1 MQQNLN
7 RMIDQVAKEKGI
19 NRDTLVEALEAA
31 LISAARKKYGSR
43 VELEA
48 QYSDETGE
56 VEVFLFKDVV
66 EDVTDPTTEID
77 LPTARREL
85 DPEAEIGDQLG
96 VKMETDGFGRI
107 AAQTAKQVI
116 IQKVKDAER
125 ENIYA
130 EYKDRKG
137 DIVTGMVQR
146 FEKRNIIVNMGRG
159 EAILP
164 YGEQIPREN
173 FRQGDRIRALILD
186 VRRTQKDPQIILS
199 RANPLFLVKL
209 FEGEVPEIAEGIVRI
224 MCAAREPG
232 QRAKIGVRSTDSD
245 VDPVGACVG
254 MKGSRVQA
262 VVQELRGEK
271 IDIIPWNDDPA
282 HFVCNALQPAEI
294 SKVIIDQD
302 VNTMEVVVADDQLS
316 LAIGKRGQNVR
327 LAAKLTG
334 WKIDVRSESKEEKIT
349 GESFERLM
357 GIEGM
362 DEDTA
367 TMLFDNGYR
376 TPEDI
381 AKASLAEL
389 TSFMGI
395 TEERGSQLIHG
406 AFRYLA
412 TAAEAPKEPKE
423 PEEEAAAAEGEEME
437 AEEEEFEEAEEEL
450 EASAEEADFAES
462 DEERAED
469 EDEEDTELEAAET
482 GEEFEENENENENEE
497 EETEPES
504 GAPASVSAEE
514 AAELT
519 PSA

>member
-1 MQQNLN
+1 MGNLS
-7 RMIDQVAKEKGI
+7 RMIDQVAKERGI
-19 NRDTLVEALEAA
+19 PRDTLVEALEAA
-31 LISAARKKYGSR
+31 LVSAARKKYGNR

-66 EDVTDPTTEID
+66 EKVEDSTVQID
-77 LPTARREL
+77 LDTARREL
-85 DPEAEIGDQLG
+85 DPEAEVGDQLG
-96 VKMETDGFGRI
+96 VKMETDAFGRI

-137 DIVTGMVQR
+137 DVVTGMVQR
-146 FEKRNIIVNMGRG
+146 FEKRNIIVNLGRG

-164 YGEQIPREN
+164 FSEQIPRETY
-173 FRQGDRIRALILD
+173 RQGDRIRALILD

-199 RANPLFLVKL
+199 RSNPAFLVKL
-209 FEGEVPEIAEGIVRI
+209 FEQEVPEIAEGVVRI

-232 QRAKIGVRSTDSD
+232 QRAKIGVRSSDAD

-271 IDIIPWNDDPA
+271 IDIIPWNDDSA

-302 VNTMEVVVADDQLS
+302 TNTMEVIVADEQLS
-316 LAIGKRGQNVR
+316 LAIGKKGQNVR

-349 GESFERLM
+349 GESFERLLA
-357 GIEGM
+357 IDGM
-362 DEDTA
+362 DDETA
-367 TMLFDNGYR
+367 TILFDNGYR

-381 AKASLAEL
+381 AKATLAEL

-395 TEERGSQLIHG
+395 TEDKGVTLIQG
-406 AFRYLA
+406 ALRYLA
-412 TAAEAPKEPKE
+412 NPPEREEPLELKAETEEIGTDETEVSEEEDADQSEIE
-423 PEEEAAAAEGEEME
+423 AEEAVDSSEEAAVAANAD
-437 AEEEEFEEAEEEL
+437 AENEPL
-450 EASAEEADFAES
+450 DTS
-462 DEERAED
+462 DLD
-469 EDEEDTELEAAET
+469 VGTGEAAR
-482 GEEFEENENENENEE
+482 
-497 EETEPES
+497 
-504 GAPASVSAEE
+504 V
-514 AAELT
+514 
-519 PSA
+519 

>member
-1 MQQNLN
+1 MMGNLN

-19 NRDTLVEALEAA
+19 NRDILVEALEAA
-31 LISAARKKYGSR
+31 LVSAARKKYGNR

-48 QYSDETGE
+48 QYSDDTEE

-66 EDVTDPTTEID
+66 EVVEDPTVEID
-77 LPTARREL
+77 LDTARKEL
-85 DPEAEIGDQLG
+85 DPDAEIGDQLG
-96 VKMETDGFGRI
+96 VKMETESFGRI

-130 EYKDRKG
+130 EYKDRKA
-137 DIVTGMVQR
+137 DVVTGIVQR
-146 FEKRNIIVNMGRG
+146 FEKRNIVVNLGRA

-164 YGEQIPREN
+164 YSEQIPREN
-173 FRQGDRIRALILD
+173 YRQGDRIRALILD
-186 VRRTQKDPQIILS
+186 VRRTQKDPQIVLS
-199 RANPLFLVKL
+199 RSNPTFLVGL
-209 FEGEVPEIAEGIVRI
+209 FEQEVPEIAEGIVRI

-232 QRAKIGVRSTDSD
+232 QRAKIGVRSSDAD

-302 VNTMEVVVADDQLS
+302 SGTMEVIVADEQLS
-316 LAIGKRGQNVR
+316 LAIGKKGQNVR

-349 GESFERLM
+349 GESFERLLS
-357 GIEGM
+357 IVGM
-362 DEDTA
+362 DEETA
-367 TMLFDNGYR
+367 TILFENGYR
-376 TPEDI
+376 NPEDI
-381 AKASLAEL
+381 AEASLAEL

-395 TEERGSQLIHG
+395 TYEKG
-406 AFRYLA
+406 AALLSGARTYLEV
-412 TAAEAPKEPKE
+412 TAKGTSKDED
-423 PEEEAAAAEGEEME
+423 PEELAKTDETENEENVPTE
-437 AEEEEFEEAEEEL
+437 FVAPEESPINEEAEMLHL
-450 EASAEEADFAES
+450 EG
-462 DEERAED
+462 R
-469 EDEEDTELEAAET
+469 
-482 GEEFEENENENENEE
+482 
-497 EETEPES
+497 
-504 GAPASVSAEE
+504 
-514 AAELT
+514 
-519 PSA
+519 

>member
-1 MQQNLN
+1 MGINLN

-19 NRDTLVEALEAA
+19 ARDTLVEALEAA
-31 LISAARKKYGSR
+31 LVSAARKKFGGK

-66 EDVTDPTTEID
+66 EDVMDPTTEID
-77 LPTARREL
+77 LETARREL

-96 VKMETDGFGRI
+96 VKMDTETFGRI

-125 ENIYA
+125 ENIYT

-137 DIVTGMVQR
+137 DVVTGIVQR
-146 FEKRNIIVNMGRG
+146 FEKRNIVVNLGRA
-159 EAILP
+159 EAVLP
-164 YGEQIPREN
+164 FTEQIPRESY
-173 FRQGDRIRALILD
+173 RQGERIRAVILD
-186 VRRTQKDPQIILS
+186 VRRTQKDPQIVLS
-199 RANPLFLVKL
+199 RSSPLFLVKL
-209 FEGEVPEIAEGIVRI
+209 FEQEVPEIAEGIVRI

-232 QRAKIGVRSTDSD
+232 QRAKIGVRSTDAD

-271 IDIIPWNDDPA
+271 IDIIPWSDDRA
-282 HFVCNALQPAEI
+282 IFVCNALQPAEI

-302 VNTMEVVVADDQLS
+302 ANTMEVIVADDQLS

-334 WKIDVRSESKEEKIT
+334 WRIDVRSESKEEKIT

-357 GIEGM
+357 AIEGM

-381 AKASLAEL
+381 ARATLAEL

-395 TEERGSQLIHG
+395 TEEKGLTLIHG

-412 TAAEAPKEPKE
+412 NPPEKEAKE
-423 PEEEAAAAEGEEME
+423 PEEG
-437 AEEEEFEEAEEEL
+437 
-450 EASAEEADFAES
+450 
-462 DEERAED
+462 
-469 EDEEDTELEAAET
+469 EEDTEQEMADEVEEEFAAGAEDLPQLHATGGDAYPDEDDDFQGDRRSAGEET
-482 GEEFEENENENENEE
+482 GDGRP
-497 EETEPES
+497 T
-504 GAPASVSAEE
+504 A
-514 AAELT
+514 
-519 PSA
+519 

>member
-1 MQQNLN
+1 
-7 RMIDQVAKEKGI
+7 MIDQVAKEKGI
-19 NRDTLVEALEAA
+19 SRDTLVEALEAA
-31 LISAARKKYGSR
+31 LVSAARKKYGSR

-48 QYSDETGE
+48 QFGDETGE

-66 EDVTDPTTEID
+66 EKIEDSSTEID
-77 LPTARREL
+77 LETARREL
-85 DPEAEIGDQLG
+85 DPEAEVGDQLG
-96 VKMETDGFGRI
+96 VKMETEDFGRI

-146 FEKRNIIVNMGRG
+146 YEKRNIIVNLGRG

-164 YGEQIPREN
+164 YGDQIPREN
-173 FRQGDRIRALILD
+173 YRQGDRIRALILD
-186 VRRTQKDPQIILS
+186 VRRTQKDPQILLS
-199 RANPLFLVKL
+199 RSNPLFLVKL
-209 FEGEVPEIAEGIVRI
+209 FEQEVPEIADGIVRI

-232 QRAKIGVRSTDSD
+232 QRAKIGVRSNDSD

-282 HFVCNALQPAEI
+282 RFVCNGLQPAEI

-302 VNTMEVVVADDQLS
+302 ANTMEVIVADDQLS

-334 WKIDVRSESKEEKIT
+334 WKIDLRSESKEEKIT
-349 GESFERLM
+349 GESFARLM
-357 GIEGM
+357 AVDTM

-367 TMLFDNGYR
+367 TILFDNGYR

-381 AKASLAEL
+381 AKATLAEL
-389 TSFMGI
+389 TSFVGI
-395 TEERGSQLIHG
+395 TEEKGLTLIHG
-406 AFRYLA
+406 ALRYLA
-412 TAAEAPKEPKE
+412 NPPEEEPEAESDDDAEITEEEDETADVAPLETLEADAEQTEEEVVDEEPAAEALDQEPIGE
-423 PEEEAAAAEGEEME
+423 NVDAGDEGSPTVEEAAG
-437 AEEEEFEEAEEEL
+437 
-450 EASAEEADFAES
+450 
-462 DEERAED
+462 
-469 EDEEDTELEAAET
+469 TV
-482 GEEFEENENENENEE
+482 
-497 EETEPES
+497 P
-504 GAPASVSAEE
+504 GA
-514 AAELT
+514 
-519 PSA
+519 

>member
-1 MQQNLN
+1 MGNLN
-7 RMIDQVAKEKGI
+7 RTIDQVAKEKGI
-19 NRDTLVEALEAA
+19 ARETLVEALEAA
-31 LISAARKKYGSR
+31 LVSAARKKYGSK

-48 QYSDETGE
+48 QFSDETGE

-66 EDVTDPTTEID
+66 ENVQDAMTEID
-77 LPTARREL
+77 LDFARTEL

-96 VKMETDGFGRI
+96 VKMDTETFGRI

-137 DIVTGMVQR
+137 DVVTGLVQR
-146 FEKRNIIVNMGRG
+146 FEKRNLVVNLGRA
-159 EAILP
+159 EAVFP
-164 YGEQIPREN
+164 FAEQIPRETY
-173 FRQGDRIRALILD
+173 RQGDRIRAIILD
-186 VRRTQKDPQIILS
+186 VRRTQKDPQIVLS
-199 RANPLFLVKL
+199 RANPTFLVKL
-209 FEGEVPEIAEGIVRI
+209 FEQEVPEIAEGIVRI

-232 QRAKIGVRSTDSD
+232 QRAKIGVRSSDAD

-302 VNTMEVVVADDQLS
+302 TNTMEVIVADDQLS
-316 LAIGKRGQNVR
+316 LAIGKKGQNVR

-334 WKIDVRSESKEEKIT
+334 WKIDVRSESKEERIT
-349 GESFERLM
+349 GESFERLLS
-357 GIEGM
+357 IEGM
-362 DEDTA
+362 DEETA
-367 TMLFDNGYR
+367 TILFDNGYR
-376 TPEDI
+376 NPEDI

-395 TEERGSQLIHG
+395 TEEKG
-406 AFRYLA
+406 AMLLEGARLYLEG
-412 TAAEAPKEPKE
+412 TGEVS
-423 PEEEAAAAEGEEME
+423 EEEAVSSEPPSDEDSGEEI
-437 AEEEEFEEAEEEL
+437 A
-450 EASAEEADFAES
+450 
-462 DEERAED
+462 
-469 EDEEDTELEAAET
+469 
-482 GEEFEENENENENEE
+482 
-497 EETEPES
+497 
-504 GAPASVSAEE
+504 
-514 AAELT
+514 
-519 PSA
+519 

>member
-1 MQQNLN
+1 
-7 RMIDQVAKEKGI
+7 MIDQVAKEKGI
-19 NRDTLVEALEAA
+19 PRDTLIEALEAA
-31 LISAARKKYGSR
+31 LVSAARKKYGNR

-48 QYSDETGE
+48 QYSEESGE

-66 EDVTDPTTEID
+66 ELVEDVTVEID
-77 LPTARREL
+77 LDTARREL
-85 DPEAEIGDQLG
+85 DPEAEVGDQLG
-96 VKMETDGFGRI
+96 VKMETESFGRI

-137 DIVTGMVQR
+137 DIVTGVVQR
-146 FEKRNIIVNMGRG
+146 FEKRNITVNLGRG

-164 YGEQIPREN
+164 YNEQIPREN
-173 FRQGDRIRALILD
+173 YRQGDRIRALITD

-199 RANPLFLVKL
+199 RANPSFLVKL
-209 FEGEVPEIAEGIVRI
+209 FEQEVPEIAEGIVRI
-224 MCAAREPG
+224 MCAAREPS
-232 QRAKIGVRSTDSD
+232 QRAKIGVRSTDAD

-302 VNTMEVVVADDQLS
+302 TNTMEVIVADDQLS
-316 LAIGKRGQNVR
+316 LAIGKKGQNVR

-349 GESFERLM
+349 GESFERLLA
-357 GIEGM
+357 IECM
-362 DEDTA
+362 DEETA
-367 TMLFDNGYR
+367 TILFENGYR
-376 TPEDI
+376 NPEDI
-381 AKASLAEL
+381 ARASLVEL

-395 TEERGSQLIHG
+395 TEEKGLRLLEDARRALEAELAQQTDET
-406 AFRYLA
+406 AFEGEA
-412 TAAEAPKEPKE
+412 QTAVEPAEEIAAEDS
-423 PEEEAAAAEGEEME
+423 EEEVAAVQEDDQTIESRPAALHAG
-437 AEEEEFEEAEEEL
+437 ADGS
-450 EASAEEADFAES
+450 SA
-462 DEERAED
+462 
-469 EDEEDTELEAAET
+469 
-482 GEEFEENENENENEE
+482 
-497 EETEPES
+497 
-504 GAPASVSAEE
+504 
-514 AAELT
+514 
-519 PSA
+519 

>member
-1 MQQNLN
+1 MGLNLN

-19 NRDTLVEALEAA
+19 SRDTLVEALEAA
-31 LISAARKKYGSR
+31 LVSAARKKYGNR

-66 EDVTDPTTEID
+66 ELVEDATTQID
-77 LPTARREL
+77 LNTARREL

-96 VKMETDGFGRI
+96 VKMETGTFGRI

-137 DIVTGMVQR
+137 DVVTGVVQR
-146 FEKRNIIVNMGRG
+146 FEKRNIVVNLGRA
-159 EAILP
+159 EAVLP
-164 YGEQIPREN
+164 FNEQIPREN
-173 FRQGDRIRALILD
+173 YRQNDRIRALILE

-199 RANPLFLVKL
+199 RANPAFLVKL
-209 FEGEVPEIAEGIVRI
+209 FEQEVPEIAEGIVRI

-232 QRAKIGVRSTDSD
+232 QRAKIGVRSTDAD

-254 MKGSRVQA
+254 MKGSRVQS

-282 HFVCNALQPAEI
+282 HFVCNALAPAEI

-302 VNTMEVVVADDQLS
+302 TGTMEVIVADEQLS
-316 LAIGKRGQNVR
+316 LAIGKKGQNVR

-349 GESFERLM
+349 GESFERLVA
-357 GIEGM
+357 IDGM
-362 DEDTA
+362 DDETA
-367 TMLFDNGYR
+367 TMLFENGYR

-381 AKASLAEL
+381 ARATMAEL
-389 TSFMGI
+389 SSFIGI
-395 TEERGSQLIHG
+395 TEDKAVTLIQG
-406 AFRYLA
+406 ALRYLA
-412 TAAEAPKEPKE
+412 NP
-423 PEEEAAAAEGEEME
+423 PEEVPSEEE
-437 AEEEEFEEAEEEL
+437 SAEEETEEAEE
-450 EASAEEADFAES
+450 
-462 DEERAED
+462 
-469 EDEEDTELEAAET
+469 AET
-482 GEEFEENENENENEE
+482 AGETAVEAEA
-497 EETEPES
+497 ETETQHDQAAQAKDALGAGMS
-504 GAPASVSAEE
+504 GNQPLA
-514 AAELT
+514 
-519 PSA
+519 

>member
-1 MQQNLN
+1 MGNLN

-19 NRDTLVEALEAA
+19 AREILVEALEAA
-31 LISAARKKYGSR
+31 LVSAARKKYGNR

-48 QYSDETGE
+48 QYSDDTEE

-66 EDVTDPTTEID
+66 EVVEDSTVEID
-77 LPTARREL
+77 LATARKEL

-96 VKMETDGFGRI
+96 VKMETESFGRI

-130 EYKDRKG
+130 EYKDRKA
-137 DIVTGMVQR
+137 DVVTGIVQR
-146 FEKRNIIVNMGRG
+146 FEKRNIVVNLGRA

-164 YGEQIPREN
+164 YSEQIPREN
-173 FRQGDRIRALILD
+173 YRQGDRIRALILD
-186 VRRTQKDPQIILS
+186 VRRTQKDPQIVLS
-199 RANPLFLVKL
+199 RSNPAFLVGL
-209 FEGEVPEIAEGIVRI
+209 FEQEVPEIAEGIVRI

-232 QRAKIGVRSTDSD
+232 QRAKIGVRSSDAD

-302 VNTMEVVVADDQLS
+302 SGTMEVIVADEQLS
-316 LAIGKRGQNVR
+316 LAIGKKGQNVR

-349 GESFERLM
+349 GESFERLLS
-357 GIEGM
+357 IVGM
-362 DEDTA
+362 DEETA
-367 TMLFDNGYR
+367 TILFENGYR
-376 TPEDI
+376 NPEDI
-381 AKASLAEL
+381 AEASLAEL

-395 TEERGSQLIHG
+395 TDEKGASLLSGAQAYLDVTRGRPVGEEADESEG
-406 AFRYLA
+406 
-412 TAAEAPKEPKE
+412 TDEAEATDEAEGTDE
-423 PEEEAAAAEGEEME
+423 PEEADEAEGTGE
-437 AEEEEFEEAEEEL
+437 AEDDGDVPEEL
-450 EASAEEADFAES
+450 VATEEGAIPD
-462 DEERAED
+462 
-469 EDEEDTELEAAET
+469 
-482 GEEFEENENENENEE
+482 
-497 EETEPES
+497 EPEMLHLEGS
-504 GAPASVSAEE
+504 
-514 AAELT
+514 
-519 PSA
+519 

>member
-1 MQQNLN
+1 MGLNLN

-19 NRDTLVEALEAA
+19 ARDTLVEALEAA
-31 LISAARKKYGSR
+31 LVSAARKKYGGR

-48 QYSDETGE
+48 QYSDESGE

-66 EDVTDPTTEID
+66 EEVEDATIQID
-77 LPTARREL
+77 LQTARREL

-96 VKMETDGFGRI
+96 VKMDTESFGRI

-130 EYKDRKG
+130 EYKDRKA
-137 DIVTGMVQR
+137 DVVTGVVQR
-146 FEKRNIIVNMGRG
+146 FEKRNIVVNLGRA

-164 YGEQIPREN
+164 FSEQIPREN
-173 FRQGDRIRALILD
+173 YRQNDRIRALILD

-199 RANPLFLVKL
+199 RSNPAFLVKL
-209 FEGEVPEIAEGIVRI
+209 FEQEVPEIAEGIVRI

-232 QRAKIGVRSTDSD
+232 QRAKIGVRSTDAD

-282 HFVCNALQPAEI
+282 HFVCNALAPAEI

-302 VNTMEVVVADDQLS
+302 TGTMEVIVADDQLS
-316 LAIGKRGQNVR
+316 LAIGKKGQNVR

-349 GESFERLM
+349 GESFERLLA
-357 GIEGM
+357 IDGM
-362 DEDTA
+362 EEETA

-381 AKASLAEL
+381 ARATLAEL
-389 TSFMGI
+389 SSFIGI
-395 TEERGSQLIHG
+395 TEDKALTLIHG
-406 AFRYLA
+406 ALRYLA
-412 TAAEAPKEPKE
+412 NP
-423 PEEEAAAAEGEEME
+423 PEEEEEVEEEVASEEVAQAEASEAESPEAQKEAAVPDDAAAAEAGASGEPV
-437 AEEEEFEEAEEEL
+437 
-450 EASAEEADFAES
+450 
-462 DEERAED
+462 AED
-469 EDEEDTELEAAET
+469 LR
-482 GEEFEENENENENEE
+482 
-497 EETEPES
+497 
-504 GAPASVSAEE
+504 SA
-514 AAELT
+514 
-519 PSA
+519 

>member
-1 MQQNLN
+1 MGLNLN

-19 NRDTLVEALEAA
+19 ARDTLVEALEAA
-31 LISAARKKYGSR
+31 LVSAARKKYGGR

-48 QYSDETGE
+48 QYSDESGE

-66 EDVTDPTTEID
+66 EEVEDATIQID
-77 LPTARREL
+77 LQTARREL

-96 VKMETDGFGRI
+96 VKMDTESFGRI

-130 EYKDRKG
+130 EYKDRKA
-137 DIVTGMVQR
+137 DVVTGVVQR
-146 FEKRNIIVNMGRG
+146 FEKRNIVVNLGRA

-164 YGEQIPREN
+164 FSEQIPREN
-173 FRQGDRIRALILD
+173 YRQNDRIRALILD

-199 RANPLFLVKL
+199 RSNPAFLVKL
-209 FEGEVPEIAEGIVRI
+209 FEQEVPEIAEGIVRI

-232 QRAKIGVRSTDSD
+232 QRAKIGVRSTDAD

-282 HFVCNALQPAEI
+282 HFVCNALAPAEI

-302 VNTMEVVVADDQLS
+302 TGTMEVIVADDQLS
-316 LAIGKRGQNVR
+316 LAIGKKGQNVR

-334 WKIDVRSESKEEKIT
+334 WKIDVRSESKDEKIT
-349 GESFERLM
+349 GESFERLLAI
-357 GIEGM
+357 GGM
-362 DEDTA
+362 EEETA

-381 AKASLAEL
+381 ARATLAEL
-389 TSFMGI
+389 SSFIGI
-395 TEERGSQLIHG
+395 TEDKARTLIHG
-406 AFRYLA
+406 ALRYLA
-412 TAAEAPKEPKE
+412 NPPEQEETEEEVASEEVASEEVSQGEDSEGEAPET
-423 PEEEAAAAEGEEME
+423 EEETEGPDKAAAAETGVPGEPV
-437 AEEEEFEEAEEEL
+437 AENL
-450 EASAEEADFAES
+450 RSA
-462 DEERAED
+462 
-469 EDEEDTELEAAET
+469 
-482 GEEFEENENENENEE
+482 
-497 EETEPES
+497 
-504 GAPASVSAEE
+504 
-514 AAELT
+514 
-519 PSA
+519 